1 MQYCIPTLGN
11 IFALGKGGFFF
22 LEKQRKHANERYVM
36 VGLPILT
43 RKDRFLDSFSWNL
56 EAKKSNHTT
65 KDYLVLQSHKK
76 SIPFPHS
83 FVDGLINMLNDS
95 W

>member
-1 MQYCIPTLGN
+1 MQYCIPTFGN
-11 IFALGKGGFFF
+11 IFALSKGGFF

-56 EAKKSNHTT
+56 EAKKAITQQRIT
-65 KDYLVLQSHKK
+65 LYCKVTKK

>member
-1 MQYCIPTLGN
+1 MQYCILPTLGS
-11 IFALGKGGFFF
+11 IFALSKGGIFS

-56 EAKKSNHTT
+56 EAKKAITQQRITLYCKVT
-65 KDYLVLQSHKK
+65 KNPSPSPTPLLM
-76 SIPFPHS
+76 
-83 FVDGLINMLNDS
+83 G
-95 W
+95 